1 MYCKR
6 CKQNVKIKLINE
18 RGDSPDDSD
27 KAYYFARCTYC
38 NYQIISDMSSRCNDC
53 IDTSDTPQQSHGE
66 RFYVF
71 GEEYVRNALRR

>member
-38 NYQIISDMSSRCNDC
+38 NYQIISDMSSECNEH
-53 IDTSDTPQQSHGE
+53 IESGDTPQQSHGE

-71 GEEYVRNALRR
+71 NEEYVRNALRR